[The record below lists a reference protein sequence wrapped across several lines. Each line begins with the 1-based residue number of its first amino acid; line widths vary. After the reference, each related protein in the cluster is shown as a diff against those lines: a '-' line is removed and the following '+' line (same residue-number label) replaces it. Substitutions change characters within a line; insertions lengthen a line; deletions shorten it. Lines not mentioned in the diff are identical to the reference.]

1 MAHHYIPQYYL
12 SRFANSAGTICVYEK
27 GSQRVFCAGTRR
39 VASETGYYSDETEQY
54 LANAVE
60 GPANRVIKRIRER
73 QTVSTRDKVDLSKY
87 MVVML
92 KRVPRGKERTEA
104 KSPEVLGGLLKNL
117 DNELTNLLNQY
128 PDREQIEERR
138 KEAKQLRERIE
149 TDPDFKSDLVRD
161 AWLKTLPP
169 DMTPKTLK
177 ALSLMTWRFL
187 TFDKGPAF
195 LTSDNPVFFFTKI
208 GIGNERS
215 EVTFPISR
223 NVVLWATWRR
233 ESEEGYYRAR
243 KSQIHQINRRT
254 VSIATRYVFH
264 SDEADWVIR
273 LVNRKRHNI
282 RRLTS

>member
-1 MAHHYIPQYYL
+1 MGHHYIPQYYL
-12 SRFANSAGTICVYEK
+12 SGFTNSTGTICVYEK
-27 GSQRVFCAGTRR
+27 GSRRVFCAGTKR

-73 QTVSTRDKVDLSKY
+73 QTVSTRGKVDLAKY

-104 KSPEVLGGLLKNL
+104 KSPEVMGGVLKNW
-117 DNELTNLLNQY
+117 DNELTNLLSQY
-128 PDREQIEERR
+128 PDREQIEKRR
-138 KEAKQLRERIE
+138 KEAKQLREKIE
-149 TDPDFKSDLVRD
+149 ADPDFKSDLVRD
-161 AWLKTLPP
+161 TWLKTLPP
-169 DMTPKTLK
+169 DKTPKTLE
-177 ALSLMTWRFL
+177 ALTLMTWRFL
-187 TFDKGPAF
+187 AFDRGPVF

-215 EVTFPISR
+215 EVTFPISS
-223 NVVLWATWRR
+223 NVVLWATWGQDF
-233 ESEEGYYRAR
+233 EEGYYRA
-243 KSQIHQINRRT
+243 KESQIHQINRRT

-264 SDEADWVIR
+264 SYEADWVIK